1 MLSQFRLNS
10 KGLTFTK
17 STNIHIKF
25 IDITYMESKYFKD
38 LKLDDFEV
46 ISRLGQGNY
55 GTVEKV
61 LHKPT

>member
-1 MLSQFRLNS
+1 M
-10 KGLTFTK
+10 
-17 STNIHIKF
+17 NIHFKF

-38 LKLDDFEV
+38 LKLEDFEV